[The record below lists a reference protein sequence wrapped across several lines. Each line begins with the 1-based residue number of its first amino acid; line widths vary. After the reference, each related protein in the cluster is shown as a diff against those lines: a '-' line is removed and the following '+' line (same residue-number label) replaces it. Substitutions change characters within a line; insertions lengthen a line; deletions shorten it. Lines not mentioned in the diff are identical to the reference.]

1 MESAAYVTRT
11 PACDLQE
18 SPFVKNIMGRLVLF
32 NRSMLFGS
40 DDCVLLGITK
50 LILDLIVVIATVNL
64 TFQYPSTC
72 SPNKY
77 YYLIIENILLFID
90 IIIDFMIFWT
100 SLQGTVAYSTPR
112 KHMPKF
118 LYMSISMIF
127 MQSSNQIFG
136 LFSIGE
142 SGECSD
148 STFFWFWITILYLIL
163 LGTIVHFVIYV
174 LAFIAS
180 HPYIVDQRDREAH
193 MARAITPLFFGTAY
207 LNRDAHI
214 SPKEILEDVAQILTE
229 IFGTDSL
236 CVSDVVVG
244 LILVRKRLQ
253 MNGVAEHTLS
263 TADEYLAN
271 TRIGNAQYSDRDPII
286 FNLKAITRV
295 SLYVEA
301 IYGIPLYM
309 FANLRRGC
317 TFMCCPHLNAEI
329 ASPIIAIER
338 TMDTGC
344 QSLLCC
350 FPGTWIPDTTHPDL
364 VYKSIKG
371 KLFKSPFAVSVD
383 HALRS
388 VIISIRG
395 TLSTT
400 DLLVDL
406 YIKEQEIMWTENN
419 ETKTAVTH
427 QGMYVI
433 ANTIL
438 NELEAGGVFSKIKET
453 FPDYSL
459 ICSGHSLGAGVASLL
474 AFLLRTKPSYGFA
487 DSASAICYSTPGAI
501 ISAEAIPFFQTF
513 CTSVVFGDDFVA
525 RLNQK
530 NVYNIKNNIIGELS
544 VCHQRKVDVL
554 SNALIN
560 QVFRN
565 RRRRVSQEQLQ
576 DIPAFP
582 PYHGTSMY
590 LPGNVLYLVRNE
602 MTSSYSSRNSLLS
615 VEDNESGYSQHWVD
629 PFALSTD
636 IPISKNMVMDHL
648 PNIVGNVL
656 RSLNP

>member
-1 MESAAYVTRT
+1 
-11 PACDLQE
+11 
-18 SPFVKNIMGRLVLF
+18 MGRLVLF
-32 NRSMLFGS
+32 NRSMLFAS
-40 DDCVLLGITK
+40 DDCVLLGVIK
-50 LILDLIVVIATVNL
+50 LILDAIVLVAIINL
-64 TFQYPSTC
+64 TLHYPTNTC
-72 SPNKY
+72 SKDKY
-77 YYLIIENILLFID
+77 NYLIIEDILLSVD

-112 KHMPKF
+112 KHMPKY
-118 LYMSISMIF
+118 LYCSIAMIF
-127 MQSSNQIFG
+127 IQISNQIFG
-136 LFSIGE
+136 LDSFSKEGADCSS
-142 SGECSD
+142 SGY
-148 STFFWFWITILYLIL
+148 FWFWITVVYLIL
-163 LGTIVHFVIYV
+163 VGTVVHLIVYI
-174 LAFIAS
+174 LAFISS
-180 HPYIVDQRDREAH
+180 HPYVVDQTDREVH
-193 MARAITPLFFGTAY
+193 MTRAISPIFFGTTF

-214 SPKEILEDVAQILTE
+214 SPKAILEDVAQILTE

-244 LILVRKRLQ
+244 LILVRKRQ
-253 MNGVAEHTLS
+253 QINGIIEHELS
-263 TADEYLAN
+263 TADEYVAN
-271 TRIGNAQYSDRDPII
+271 TRIGTALHSSDDPVI

-295 SLYVEA
+295 SQYVEA

-309 FANLRRGC
+309 FANLKRGC
-317 TFMCCPHLNAEI
+317 TFMCCPHLNSDI
-329 ASPIIAIER
+329 SSPIIAIER

-350 FPGTWIPDTTHPDL
+350 FPGTWIKDTTHPDL

-406 YIKEQEIMWTENN
+406 YIKEQDIIWMENG
-419 ETKTAVTH
+419 ETKNAVTH

-438 NELEAGGVFSKIKET
+438 GELEENGIFSKIKET
-453 FPDYSL
+453 YPDYSL

-474 AFLLRTKPSYGFA
+474 AFLLKTKPSIGF
-487 DSASAICYSTPGAI
+487 SEKTFAICYSTPGTI
-501 ISAEAIPFFQTF
+501 ISLEAIPYFQTF
-513 CTSVVFGDDFVA
+513 CTSVVLGDDFIT

-544 VCHQRKVDVL
+544 ICHQRKVDIL

-560 QVFRN
+560 QVFKN
-565 RRRRVSQEQLQ
+565 RRRRVSQDQLQ
-576 DIPAFP
+576 EVPAYP

-590 LPGNVLYLVRNE
+590 LPGNVLYMIRNE
-602 MTSSYSSRNSLLS
+602 MTNSYSSRNSLLS
-615 VEDNESGYSQHWVD
+615 VDDNDNGFSQLWVD
-629 PFALSTD
+629 PFTLSND
-636 IPISKNMVMDHL
+636 IMVSKYMVLDHL
-648 PNIVGNVL
+648 PNIVGDVL
-656 RSLNP
+656 RSLNSN